1 MGKTKTNKPTIS
13 VTELMNRIKKQC
25 SKKHDF
31 DTISVRIDNVNIDR
45 GETIDFH
52 EVIPFNEEADISFEN
67 VSFDDATDIIAPSDT
82 SLSFKRC
89 TFKNDVDFKC
99 GSLDIA
105 RCKSND
111 ITVYANHYDVCLSNL
126 KTKSPVRIDVND
138 ARNVTLDKCEGF
150 GRFFSYHV
158 TSSVNVFDSKI
169 TEVAVHNGP
178 SGLLR
183 IEGSKIEDL
192 DISDMNIGRVS
203 VKNSEISLDMK
214 IKRTSILNDIDIK
227 TTKIEKLVCNRAAIF
242 GEFFY
247 EPSEIKKIFCDE
259 TIGFR
264 PPENE
269 FTMYKTCH
277 ARDKDDCELDQVIVQ
292 LTVPAHADRVYCGH
306 LKIRVS
312 EAKVVKFLTAD
323 GKPFKPKRNCKVCA
337 DFDTS
342 FVYKIGKTVK
352 PNNPFNPESGECGS
366 GIHGFV
372 KFSDAVNY
380 E

>member
-13 VTELMNRIKKQC
+13 VTELMKRIKKEF
-25 SKKHDF
+25 SKKHVLG
-31 DTISVRIDNVNIDR
+31 SVNVRINDVNIDR

-52 EVIPFNEEADISFEN
+52 EVIPFNEEAELTFEN

-82 SLSFKRC
+82 SLIFRRCNFK
-89 TFKNDVDFKC
+89 F
-99 GSLDIA
+99 G
-105 RCKSND
+105 
-111 ITVYANHYDVCLSNL
+111 
-126 KTKSPVRIDVND
+126 IDVND
-138 ARNVTLDKCEGF
+138 ARNVTLEKCEGF
-150 GRFFSYHV
+150 GIFISYHV
-158 TSSVNVFDSKI
+158 TSSVNVLDSKI
-169 TEVAVHNGP
+169 ANVVIHNGP

-183 IEGSKIEDL
+183 IEGSKIEEI
-192 DISDMNIGRVS
+192 DINGVNIDRVL
-203 VKNSEISLDMK
+203 VKNSEISLSMK
-214 IKRTSILNDIDIK
+214 IKRTSVLNDIDVK
-227 TTKIEKLVCNRAAIF
+227 STKIDKLVCDRAAFF
-242 GEFFY
+242 GEVFY
-247 EPSEIKKIFCDE
+247 DPTEIKKINCDE

-277 ARDKDDCELDQVIVQ
+277 VRDKDDCELDQVIVQ
-292 LTVPAHADRVYCGH
+292 LSVPAKADRVYCGH

-312 EAKVVKFLTAD
+312 EAKVVKFLTTD
-323 GKPFKPKRNCKVCA
+323 GKPFKLKRNCKVCA
-337 DFDTS
+337 DFDNS

-352 PNNPFNPESGECGS
+352 PVNPFDPKSGECGS

>member
-31 DTISVRIDNVNIDR
+31 DTISVRINNVNIDR

-67 VSFDDATDIIAPSDT
+67 VSFDDATDIIAPSGS
-82 SLSFKRC
+82 SLTFRRC
-89 TFKNDVDFKC
+89 TFKFDVDFKC
-99 GSLDIA
+99 GSLDIVK
-105 RCKSND
+105 CKSND

-150 GRFFSYHV
+150 GRFYSYHV
-158 TSSVNVFDSKI
+158 TSSVNILDSKI
-169 TEVAVHNGP
+169 KEVAVHNGP

-192 DISDMNIGRVS
+192 DINDVNIDRVS
-203 VKNSEISLDMK
+203 VKNSEISLYMK

-242 GEFFY
+242 GEVFY
-247 EPSEIKKIFCDE
+247 EPSEIKKIYCDE

-277 ARDKDDCELDQVIVQ
+277 VRDKDGCELDQVIVQ
-292 LTVPAHADRVYCGH
+292 LTVPANADRVYCGH

-323 GKPFKPKRNCKVCA
+323 GKPFKLKRNCKVCA

-352 PNNPFNPESGECGS
+352 PNNPFNPESGACCS

>member
-1 MGKTKTNKPTIS
+1 MGKTKINKPTIS
-13 VTELMNRIKKQC
+13 VTELMKRIKKEF
-25 SKKHDF
+25 SKKHVLG
-31 DTISVRIDNVNIDR
+31 SVNVRINDVNIDR

-52 EVIPFNEEADISFEN
+52 EVIPFNEEAELTFEN

-82 SLSFKRC
+82 SLIFRRCNFK
-89 TFKNDVDFKC
+89 FDVDFKC
-99 GSLDIA
+99 GALDIV

-111 ITVYANHYDVCLSNL
+111 ITVYANHYDVYLSNL

-138 ARNVTLDKCEGF
+138 ARNVTLEKCEGF
-150 GRFFSYHV
+150 GIFISYHA
-158 TSSVNVFDSKI
+158 TSSVNVLDSKI
-169 TEVAVHNGP
+169 ANVVIHNGP
-178 SGLLR
+178 SGLFR
-183 IEGSKIEDL
+183 IEGSKIEEI
-192 DISDMNIGRVS
+192 DINDVNIDRVS
-203 VKNSEISLDMK
+203 VKNSEISLSMK
-214 IKRTSILNDIDIK
+214 IKRTSILNDIDVK
-227 TTKIEKLVCNRAAIF
+227 STKIDKLVCDRAAFF
-242 GEFFY
+242 GEVFY
-247 EPSEIKKIFCDE
+247 DPTEIKRIDCDE

-277 ARDKDDCELDQVIVQ
+277 VRDKDDCELDQVIVQ
-292 LTVPAHADRVYCGH
+292 LSVPAKADRVYCGH

-312 EAKVVKFLTAD
+312 EAKVVKFLEAD
-323 GKPFKPKRNCKVCA
+323 GKPFKLKRNCKVCA
-337 DFDTS
+337 DFDNS

-352 PNNPFNPESGECGS
+352 PVNPFDPKSGECGS